1 MSTTPLMSRR
11 VKIHDGVIGVLLAV
25 VAALTTL
32 VDVRFAWLGG
42 LTGLIMLSS
51 SFTGFCP
58 VHFVVRRALP
68 GEEGKA

>member
-1 MSTTPLMSRR
+1 M
-11 VKIHDGVIGVLLAV
+11 
-25 VAALTTL
+25 VAALTVL

-68 GEEGKA
+68 GDEKA